1 MAQLVGK
8 TISGCLAPAGP
19 VAGRNTLP
27 LSVMPPEPGMSWNVS
42 PGAEAPAEAETG
54 AAAAAGA
61 APRAAPVSRTAAV
74 VIEAVVRR
82 AGFGRTTG
90 HSSRVSVQS
99 DPTVTPVVY
108 RW

>member
-1 MAQLVGK
+1 
-8 TISGCLAPAGP
+8 
-19 VAGRNTLP
+19 
-27 LSVMPPEPGMSWNVS
+27 MSWNVRF
-42 PGAEAPAEAETG
+42 GAEALAEVGAG
-54 AAAAAGA
+54 AAPAAGA
-61 APRAAPVSRTAAV
+61 APRAAPVSRTTAV
-74 VIEAVVRR
+74 VIEAVVRS